1 MEEVKK
7 MKNQN
12 RMSRELESR
21 EAESREESWVPPNQL
36 PTPEPQDGYRF
47 RWVRTSVMGLE
58 DQRNVSLRRREG
70 WEPVKAEDHPELLL
84 ELGAPGTTPSKTGLV
99 TFGGLMLCKTTE
111 QNANGRQ
118 RYYERMSEQQLL
130 SVDNNFMKES
140 DSRMPMFSE
149 KRSDVTFGR
158 GS

>member
-58 DQRNVSLRRREG
+58 DQEMYRSVV
-70 WEPVKAEDHPELLL
+70 VKAGSPLKLKIIL
-84 ELGAPGTTPSKTGLV
+84 
-99 TFGGLMLCKTTE
+99 
-111 QNANGRQ
+111 
-118 RYYERMSEQQLL
+118 
-130 SVDNNFMKES
+130 NF
-140 DSRMPMFSE
+140 FWN
-149 KRSDVTFGR
+149 
-158 GS
+158 

>member
-12 RMSRELESR
+12 RMNRELESR
-21 EAESREESWVPPNQL
+21 EAETREESWVPPNHL
-36 PTPEPQDGYRF
+36 PTPEPQDGYKF
-47 RWVRTSVMGLE
+47 RWIRTSVMGLD

-84 ELGAPGTTPSKTGLV
+84 EMSSDITPSKTGLV
-99 TFGGLMLCKTTE
+99 SFGGLMLCKTIDE
-111 QNANGRQ
+111 KVNKRSK
-118 RYYERMSEQQLL
+118 YYADLTAQQLA
-130 SVDNNFMKES
+130 SVDNNYLKQN

-149 KRSDVTFGR
+149 KRSEVTFGR
-158 GS
+158 GK